1 MKDKPNEGDPC
12 FDNTSGVFRNLKG
25 FTEQSKLD
33 KYERRCS
40 AVALYELELNPV
52 CGNFD
57 QAHLQAIHERIFEKV
72 YPWAGELRTVNIA
85 RPASYPFTLIPFLQR
100 ELDRTFETLASEGHL
115 KGFGTDMFVS
125 RAGFYLGELNTLH
138 SFRDGNGR
146 AQREFFREL
155 ALEAGY
161 RLNWSLVTQKQ
172 MYEAS
177 SLSHNLGKT
186 TALAALIRAAIG
198 RAGGGRLP

>member
-1 MKDKPNEGDPC
+1 
-12 FDNTSGVFRNLKG
+12 VFRG
-25 FTEQSKLD
+25 
-33 KYERRCS
+33 S
-40 AVALYELELNPV
+40 AVRIGTESSLR
-52 CGNFD
+52 NFD

-146 AQREFFREL
+146 AQREFFASWRWKPVQAEL
-155 ALEAGY
+155 EPGY
-161 RLNWSLVTQKQ
+161 AKADV
-172 MYEAS
+172 
-177 SLSHNLGKT
+177 
-186 TALAALIRAAIG
+186 
-198 RAGGGRLP
+198 